1 MLLRLGGIYLTMD
14 ENMAFREN
22 LLAAMRE
29 SGMSAAELSRRAGLN
44 ARAVKDI
51 EENRVRSPK
60 LSTVFALSK
69 ALNRDPGEMMGLGPR
84 PKVRDDL
91 AAFLSQYPEDEQERF
106 LSALR
111 LMPGPRE

>member
-1 MLLRLGGIYLTMD
+1 MSDAPPSEEER
-14 ENMAFREN
+14 ESFREN
-22 LLAAMRE
+22 LLAAMRD

-60 LSTVFALSK
+60 LSTVFALAK

-84 PKVRDDL
+84 PKVQGDL

-111 LMPGPRE
+111 LMPGPRA